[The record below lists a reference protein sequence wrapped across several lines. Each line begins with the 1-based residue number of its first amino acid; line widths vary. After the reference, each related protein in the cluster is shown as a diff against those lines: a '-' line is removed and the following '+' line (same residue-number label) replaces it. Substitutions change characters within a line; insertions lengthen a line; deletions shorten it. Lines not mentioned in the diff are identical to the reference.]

1 MPPQHQAAT
10 GAAPESCH
18 AETTMFRDPRSGRR
32 LARVAALVA
41 AVTLGAHVGRAQ
53 PTPAYAHRPPPTFSV
68 DGQIALHSLVSLSD
82 GHLRKLA
89 DVLTM
94 IAGTDAARMCDWDGI
109 HPRLAEAARVNVPA
123 ALWFALPD
131 GNYWTVKEGHVAGT
145 LSDRSYFPH
154 VLAGETVIG
163 SLVVSRSTNRNTAI
177 VAVPVLGQEHEVV
190 GVLGASVHLDSLAAV
205 LRQEMGGLGDGLLFF
220 AIDEKGLGALNSE
233 PSLIFTEPLKLGDS
247 GMRQAFE
254 KILADQQGV
263 VTYEFRGAE
272 RTVLYQRS
280 PISNW
285 SYGFGRL
292 HR

>member
-1 MPPQHQAAT
+1 
-10 GAAPESCH
+10 
-18 AETTMFRDPRSGRR
+18 MFNDPRFGRR
-32 LARVAALVA
+32 LARVAAIVA
-41 AVTLGAHVGRAQ
+41 VLTLGAHVGRAQ
-53 PTPAYAHRPPPTFSV
+53 PTPAYAHRPPPAFSV

-82 GHLRKLA
+82 GHLRKMA

-94 IAGTDAARMCDWDGI
+94 IARTDAARMCDWDAI
-109 HPRLAEAARVNVPA
+109 HARLSEAATANVPA
-123 ALWFALPD
+123 VLWFALPD
-131 GNYWTVKEGHVAGT
+131 GKLWSLKEGRVAT
-145 LSDRSYFPH
+145 TIADRPYFPH

-177 VAVPVLGQEHEVV
+177 VAVPIFGEEHEVV
-190 GVLGASVHLDSLAAV
+190 GLLGASVHLDSLAAV

-247 GMRQAFE
+247 GMRRAFE

-263 VTYEFRGAE
+263 VTYEFRGVE

-280 PISNW
+280 PVTNW
-285 SYGFGRL
+285 SYGFGLL